1 MPMQRLFI
9 IAPSLARL
17 IRKERGSERVQ
28 EGYFP
33 TNPSAVFSSRL
44 RTPAAA

>member
-1 MPMQRLFI
+1 MTILRQFI

-17 IRKERGSERVQ
+17 IRKERGGERVI

-33 TNPSAVFSSRL
+33 DQPQPHVCSG
-44 RTPAAA
+44 

>member
-17 IRKERGSERVQ
+17 TQKARGGERVQ

-33 TNPSAVFSSRL
+33 DQPQH
-44 RTPAAA
+44 RT